1 MPDRTSLDDMIAL
14 YESNGIPTP
23 EEEREGWFAMKGRY
37 VEFLRNLQNR
47 MGTLNRLTG
56 FEMDD
61 INDRLETLLSN
72 LEELPNYE

>member
-1 MPDRTSLDDMIAL
+1 MPDKTSLDEMITL
-14 YESNGIPTP
+14 YESTGISSPI
-23 EEEREGWFAMKGRY
+23 EEREEWFAMKGRY
-37 VEFLRNLQNR
+37 VTFLKNLQNR

-72 LEELPNYE
+72 LEELPDYE